1 MGLSRVKSSQLELPL
16 SFGVEPQAW
25 SGCFNARES
34 SLHQLAPFVG
44 KMKSGMA
51 RQLILHYT
59 EPGDTVLDP
68 FCGSGIV
75 PLEAALLGR
84 HAIGNDLSPYA
95 YTITHAKLFAPEN
108 VQAAFELAQRCL
120 VEIEAKARKRTLEDV
135 PEWVQRF
142 FHPRTLKEVLAAV
155 EVLQRDSS
163 FFLLACLMGILHHVR
178 PGFLSYPASHLT
190 PYLRTKKYPPEQYQ
204 EMYRYRDLRSR
215 LFAKVE
221 RAYRRHIP
229 IGPTIR
235 RQALCCNA
243 MSLPLEEGSVDAVIS
258 SPPYFG
264 ALDYARDNRL
274 RLWFLG
280 VHDHKDLEQALTAND
295 KVYVPEMRQ
304 CLVEFARVLR
314 PGAPCVLVLGDVS
327 RNGRHHRTADTISRL
342 ASEAGDGRL
351 FQKESMVDDSIP
363 DERRS
368 RRRTKTTLVERILTL
383 RRR

>member
-1 MGLSRVKSSQLELPL
+1 MGLSRSRTNQLELPL

-25 SGCFNARES
+25 SGSFNARES
-34 SLHQLAPFVG
+34 SLHQVAPFVG

-51 RQLILHYT
+51 RQLVLHYT
-59 EPGDTVLDP
+59 KSGDTVLDP
-68 FCGSGIV
+68 FCGSGVV

-84 HAIGNDLSPYA
+84 HTIGNDLSPYA
-95 YTITHAKLFAPEN
+95 YTITYAKLFAPESAK
-108 VQAAFELAQRCL
+108 AALDLAEHYL
-120 VEIEAKARKRTLEDV
+120 TEIEAKSPHRTLEDV
-135 PEWVQRF
+135 PGWIQGF
-142 FHPRTLKEVLAAV
+142 FHPRTLREILVAV

-190 PYLRTKKYPPEQYQ
+190 PYLRSKKYPPDHYPD
-204 EMYRYRDLRSR
+204 MYRYRDLRSR
-215 LFAKVE
+215 LLAKVE

-229 IGPTIR
+229 IAPSVR
-235 RQALCCNA
+235 RRALSCNA
-243 MSLPLEEGSVDAVIS
+243 MSLPLPDASVDAIIS

-280 VHDHKDLEQALTAND
+280 VHDHKDLERSLTAND

-304 CLVEFARVLR
+304 CLSEFARVLK
-314 PGAPCVLVLGDVS
+314 PSAPCVLVLGDVT
-327 RNGRHHRTADTISRL
+327 RNGRHRCTADTISQL
-342 ASEAGDGRL
+342 ASEAGDGKL
-351 FQKESMVDDSIP
+351 FQKESLLDDTIP

-368 RRRTKTTLVERILTL
+368 RRGTKTTLVERILTL